1 MSLTAHD
8 IIRMREVEQQVLGS
22 AFRNPDA
29 AQQWPLSREDF
40 SDPAHGLIWEEI
52 TTALRK
58 GDPSDPVSV
67 GYVLDEK
74 HPGQGLMASCGTIAR
89 DFFATPTTGAHAAK
103 IVREKGVERATV
115 RLVNKFASR
124 LIDQHELV
132 AGLKQ
137 LAMQRDVPA
146 YTAAHGLRELMDY
159 MGDPPKPIPTGIDRL
174 DDQFSGLHR
183 GDLVLLQ
190 ARPAIGKT
198 AIAITLARNMV
209 AQGVPALFYTGEM
222 PAGQIMAR
230 LVAMEARVPAYKF
243 RSGKLSDEQWAK
255 FTKAATT
262 IQDHPLYISY
272 KAVPK
277 LADIINV
284 AHRMKEQK
292 DIQIL
297 FVDYAQRINVARH
310 ESRRDAQ
317 IQIAQAMKGL
327 AGELDICIVL
337 LAQSGRQVD
346 DYNPKSWG
354 QMPQMGDVQE
364 SAAYE
369 QEADMMIGLAR
380 DGVNAMLD
388 VQKNRH
394 GPTGMVPLEFIGPTM
409 EFRSVGADRPVSLH
423 VAKK

>member
-1 MSLTAHD
+1 MTVSASEIL
-8 IIRMREVEQQVLGS
+8 RLREVEHQVLGS

-29 AQQWPLSREDF
+29 AHQWPLTKEDF
-40 SDPAHGLIWEEI
+40 SDPVHGLIWHEI
-52 TTALRK
+52 QTAIRK
-58 GDPSDPVSV
+58 GEPSDPVTV
-67 GYVLDEK
+67 GYQLDEA
-74 HPGQGLMASCGTIAR
+74 HPGQGLMATCGTIAR
-89 DFFATPTTGAHAAK
+89 DYFATPTTGAHAAK
-103 IVREKGVERATV
+103 IVRERGVERATV
-115 RLVNKFASR
+115 KLVNRFAAKQ
-124 LIDQHELV
+124 IDQHELV

-137 LAMQRDVPA
+137 LAMQREVPA

-159 MGDPPKPIPTGIDRL
+159 LDNPPAALATGIERL
-174 DDQFSGLHR
+174 DAEFSGLHK

-198 AIAITLARNMV
+198 AMAVTLARSM
-209 AQGVPALFYTGEM
+209 AGRGTSALFYTGEM
-222 PAGQIMAR
+222 PAGQIMGR
-230 LVAMEARVPAYKF
+230 IVAQEAGVPAYKF
-243 RSGKLSDEQWAK
+243 RSGKLKEAEWSK
-255 FTKAATT
+255 FSAAATK
-262 IQDHPLYISY
+262 IQDHPLFVSY
-272 KAVPK
+272 NAVPK
-277 LADIINV
+277 LNDILNV

-297 FVDYAQRINVARH
+297 FVDYAQRINVTRN

-327 AGELDICIVL
+327 AGELDICVVL

-346 DYNPKSWG
+346 EYQPKSWG
-354 QMPQMGDVQE
+354 RMPQMNDVQE

-394 GPTGMVPLEFIGPTM
+394 GPTGMVPLEFDGPTM
-409 EFRSVGADRPVSLH
+409 CFRSVKADRPVSI
-423 VAKK
+423 AKR